1 MPKIVKMNP
10 EYMPLPS
17 THIEDAAHHAMP
29 MESMPMD
36 KPKMKKGKKKM
47 KKGKK

>member
-10 EYMPLPS
+10 EYQPEI
-17 THIEDAAHHAMP
+17 IEDRMGYKGAYPADG
-29 MESMPMD
+29 SMN
-36 KPKMKKGKKKM
+36 KKKGKKKQP